1 MIGTSEFGIFT
12 HQGGWIDTYLCAW
25 SCLRYNLLSLYPH
38 ILRYQLVVQLSYC
51 KQVRETDEDLL
62 ATILTRRINPF

>member
-38 ILRYQLVVQLSYC
+38 ILRQSS
-51 KQVRETDEDLL
+51 T
-62 ATILTRRINPF
+62 